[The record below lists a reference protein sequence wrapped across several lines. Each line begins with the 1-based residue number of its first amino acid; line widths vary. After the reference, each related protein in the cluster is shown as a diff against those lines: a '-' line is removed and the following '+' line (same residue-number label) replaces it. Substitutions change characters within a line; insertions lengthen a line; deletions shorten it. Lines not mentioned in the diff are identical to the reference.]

1 MQFATDLGA
10 TTRAFNGSTAI
21 QDAIGLSYIGFGT
34 EVGGTSNGFEST
46 RQVIDVSGDGADNDS
61 ASFSGSGG
69 RDAALAAGVDA
80 VNGLPILG
88 EGGLLAYYQN
98 NVQGGTGSFTLPAA
112 DFSSFQSAI
121 EQKLVAEITGTGI
134 PEPASLALLG
144 MGLAGLGAVRRRAR
158 RP

>member
-61 ASFSGSGG
+61 FSFSGAGG

-80 VNGLPILG
+80 VNGLPI
-88 EGGLLAYYQN
+88 GG
-98 NVQGGTGSFTLPAA
+98 GGRWPVGVLSKQRPGWDWVLHAA
-112 DFSSFQSAI
+112 CRGLCQFS
-121 EQKLVAEITGTGI
+121 
-134 PEPASLALLG
+134 
-144 MGLAGLGAVRRRAR
+144 VRD
-158 RP
+158 